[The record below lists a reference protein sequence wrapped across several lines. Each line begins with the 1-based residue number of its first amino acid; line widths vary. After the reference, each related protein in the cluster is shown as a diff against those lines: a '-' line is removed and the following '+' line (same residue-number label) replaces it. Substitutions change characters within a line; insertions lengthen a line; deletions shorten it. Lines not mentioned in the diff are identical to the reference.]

1 MCLSIDL
8 PGRTPC
14 RSRGTIVMGDRV
26 DRRDFLMLGA
36 GALLAARP
44 ALVSR
49 PAMAARRLPRIGF
62 IGPGSREMNQ
72 ALLDAFRDGLDELG
86 WADHGD
92 LVILDRWA
100 EERSER
106 LPEIAGE
113 LIGSGVEILVT
124 AGTPATLAARSATA
138 TIPIV
143 LVGVGDPV
151 AAGIV
156 NSLARP
162 DGNPPGLSLSSSEL
176 IAKRLLLLQ

>member
-1 MCLSIDL
+1 
-8 PGRTPC
+8 
-14 RSRGTIVMGDRV
+14 MGDRV

-49 PAMAARRLPRIGF
+49 PATAARRLPRIGF

-92 LVILDRWA
+92 LVILDRWT

-143 LVGVGDPV
+143 LVGVGDPLPP
-151 AAGIV
+151 ASSTAWLGRTATPPA
-156 NSLARP
+156 SLCVRA
-162 DGNPPGLSLSSSEL
+162 N
-176 IAKRLLLLQ
+176 